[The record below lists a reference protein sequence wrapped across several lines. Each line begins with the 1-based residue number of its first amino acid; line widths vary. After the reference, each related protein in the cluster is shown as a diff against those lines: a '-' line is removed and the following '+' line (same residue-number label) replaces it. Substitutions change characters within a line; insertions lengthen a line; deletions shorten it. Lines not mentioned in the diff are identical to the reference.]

1 MILPIYTYGQAV
13 LREETKPID
22 SSYPELQQ
30 LIADKFE
37 TMYKA
42 DGIGLAAPQIGRSIK
57 LLVIDGTP
65 LANDH
70 LDCKDFKRVLINPEI
85 VEESPERVTYEEGC
99 LSFPGVHERVTRAE
113 RIRVKYLNERFEP
126 VEEALGGFAAR
137 IVEHECEHLAGEL
150 FIDNISPI
158 RRQLNKAKLN
168 NIIKGKA
175 SCRYR
180 IKPANKK

>member
-1 MILPIYTYGQAV
+1 M
-13 LREETKPID
+13 
-22 SSYPELQQ
+22 
-30 LIADKFE
+30 
-37 TMYKA
+37 
-42 DGIGLAAPQIGRSIK
+42 
-57 LLVIDGTP
+57 
-65 LANDH
+65 
-70 LDCKDFKRVLINPEI
+70 
-85 VEESPERVTYEEGC
+85 EESPERVTYEEGC